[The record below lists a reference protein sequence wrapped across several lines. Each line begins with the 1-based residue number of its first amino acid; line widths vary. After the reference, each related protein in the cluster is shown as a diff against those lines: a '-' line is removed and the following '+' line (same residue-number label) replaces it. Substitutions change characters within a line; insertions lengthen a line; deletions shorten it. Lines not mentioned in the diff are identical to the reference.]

1 MKSQFFGA
9 LTFLFLASFPFACTG
24 IANGVYAEAS
34 SYANQI
40 IGLQKRCNGIVERSE
55 RLTDVVNQQSFRIQ
69 ELERK
74 VSGMQKQITILH
86 AKGSK

>member
-1 MKSQFFGA
+1 MKQVFLGFGIGLA
-9 LTFLFLASFPFACTG
+9 LGTTVMAVAVK
-24 IANGVYAEAS
+24 ADEAVKP